1 MTDPKETF
9 YLYWQQDH
17 LEYLEPGDLIAI
29 QIKGRNIP
37 CIFIG
42 QKVSSIGN
50 HNVRATYPYIP
61 TYKSSDYKK
70 GNVEEWR
77 ETTYWS
83 DINLSHRVLPT
94 TIDAFPVQIHE
105 QVKNKQ
111 KEIRS

>member
-1 MTDPKETF
+1 MIDPKNYF
-9 YLYWQQDH
+9 YAYWQQDH
-17 LEYLEPGDLIAI
+17 LEYLEPGDLVCI
-29 QIKGRNIP
+29 QIGSMNRP

-42 QKVSSIGN
+42 QKISPTGN

-70 GNVEEWR
+70 GNVEKWR